1 MKNLKL
7 ISDADLL
14 KQTLDLAI
22 EEKRITLLLI
32 EYLREIE
39 RRMLFAE
46 MGYGSLYEFCIQHL
60 GLSDGAAYRRI
71 AAMHLIRDVPEAKV
85 SIKNGK
91 ISLSNATLAQNFFQT
106 EQKNGNTMS
115 TDRKKEILTQIE
127 GLSKRGCEQKL
138 YEISPTAI
146 PRESERVVSATQTEL
161 KLIVDESFMEMLKTL
176 KGLLAHRLPRA
187 SNTEILRYSMKEAHR
202 KLMKEKM
209 GAAYVA

>member
-7 ISDADLL
+7 IGDADLL

-46 MGYGSLYEFCIQHL
+46 MGFGSLYEFCTQHL
-60 GLSDGAAYRRI
+60 GLSEGAAYRRI
-71 AAMHLIRDVPEAKV
+71 AAMHLIRDVPLAKT
-85 SIKNGK
+85 SIQNGK
-91 ISLSNATLAQNFFQT
+91 ISLSNATLAQNFFQM
-106 EQKNGNTMS
+106 EKKNGTRIS
-115 TDRKKEILTQIE
+115 LDRKHEILTQIQ
-127 GLSKRGCEQKL
+127 GLSKRACEQKL

-146 PRESERVVSATQTEL
+146 PRESERIVSATHTEL
-161 KLIVDESFMEMLKTL
+161 KLIVDESFMEKLKTL

-187 SNTEILRYSMKEAHR
+187 TNTEILKYSMIEAHR

-209 GAAYVA
+209 GASNVA